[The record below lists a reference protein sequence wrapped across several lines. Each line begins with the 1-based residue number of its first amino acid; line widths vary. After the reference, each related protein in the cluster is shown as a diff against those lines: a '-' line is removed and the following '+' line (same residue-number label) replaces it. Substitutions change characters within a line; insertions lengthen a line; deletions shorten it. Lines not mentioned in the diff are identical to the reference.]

1 MMKKIKL
8 KTLLVFL
15 TTAGLTGF
23 FLGTLTLSFPV
34 RWIVNYSVEQG
45 LSKSSQDIYVKLII
59 GLFVLTT
66 FLLAY
71 FFTKKITQSS
81 GKSVGLITYFML
93 IVGASGSLYYWMN
106 PTKFNKATMSE
117 ESEKSGNVEFYFG
130 SYPDEEMLEDLKN
143 KNFTGIISLL
153 HPAVIPFEPKLI
165 EDEKVLCK
173 KVGIPFISAPM
184 LPWVSDNKKSLD
196 EILKLVDA
204 GKGKYYVHCY
214 LGVDRANL
222 VKNFI
227 SKSSSKINIVNTLSN
242 TGRKLDT
249 IAAFERGPIR
259 KLDEKVYL
267 IPFPTDEEYISF
279 ILSTDVKTVV
289 SILNPENP
297 DDTLWIHKEE
307 KLLQLYKMNYVNIPF
322 TNNLTAEE
330 VESKLSKIVA
340 LQRPLVIHAFSD
352 KSPGLTKLVE
362 GYRKLNQKKDSGKN

>member
-8 KTLLVFL
+8 KTLLLFL

-45 LSKSSQDIYVKLII
+45 LSKTSQDVYVKLII
-59 GLFVLTT
+59 GLFVLST

-81 GKSVGLITYFML
+81 GKSVGLITFFIL
-93 IVGASGSLYYWMN
+93 FVGASGSLYYWMN
-106 PTKFNKATMSE
+106 PTKFNKATLSE

-249 IAAFERGPIR
+249 IAAFERGQIR
-259 KLDEKVYL
+259 KLEEKVYL
-267 IPFPTDEEYISF
+267 TPFPTDEEFISF

-322 TNNLTAEE
+322 TNNLTAAE

-340 LQRPLVIHAFSD
+340 LQRPIVIHAFSD

-362 GYRKLNQKKDSGKN
+362 GYRKLDQEKDSGKN

>member
-1 MMKKIKL
+1 MKKINL
-8 KTLLVFL
+8 KTLLLFL

-34 RWIVNYSVEQG
+34 RWIVNYTVGHG
-45 LSKSSQDIYVKLII
+45 LEKTSQDIYVKSVI

-71 FFTKKITQSS
+71 LFTKKITQSS
-81 GKSVGLITYFML
+81 GKRFAVATFTILIA
-93 IVGASGSLYYWMN
+93 GASGSLYYWMN

-130 SYPDEEMLEDLKN
+130 SYPDEEMLEDLKD
-143 KNFTGIISLL
+143 KNFTGVISLL

-165 EDEKVLCK
+165 EDEKKLCS
-173 KVGIPFISAPM
+173 KVGIPFIPAPM

-204 GKGKYYVHCY
+204 GEGKYYVHCY

-227 SKSSSKINIVNTLSN
+227 SKSSSKINIVSTLSN

-249 IAAFERGPIR
+249 IAAFERGKIT
-259 KLDEKVYL
+259 KLAEKVYL
-267 IPFPTDEEYISF
+267 TPYPTDEEYISF
-279 ILSTDVKTVV
+279 ILSTDINTVV
-289 SILNPENP
+289 SILNPQNP
-297 DDTLWIHKEE
+297 DDTLWINKEE
-307 KLLQLYKMNYVNIPF
+307 KLMRLYKVNYVNIPF

-340 LQRPLVIHAFSD
+340 LQKPMVIHAHSD
-352 KSPGLTKLVE
+352 KSPGVAQLVE
-362 GYRKLNQKKDSGKN
+362 GFRKRVPKTGSAKN

>member
-1 MMKKIKL
+1 MKNFKL
-8 KTLLVFL
+8 KTLLLFL

-34 RWIVNYSVEQG
+34 RWIVNYSEEQG
-45 LSKSSQDIYVKLII
+45 LSKTSQDLYVKLTI
-59 GLFVLTT
+59 GLFVLAT

-71 FFTKKITQSS
+71 FLTKKTIQST
-81 GKSVGLITYFML
+81 GKRFAVATFTILIA
-93 IVGASGSLYYWMN
+93 GASGSLYYWMN
-106 PTKFNKATMSE
+106 PTKFNKATLSE

-143 KNFTGIISLL
+143 KKFTGIISLL

-165 EDEKVLCK
+165 EDEKILCK

-196 EILKLVDA
+196 EILKLVEA

-227 SKSSSKINIVNTLSN
+227 SKSGDKINIVNTLSN

-249 IAAFERGPIR
+249 IAAFERGKIT
-259 KLDEKVYL
+259 KLGEKVYL
-267 IPFPTDEEYISF
+267 TPFPTDEEYISF

-322 TNNLTAEE
+322 TNNLTAAE
-330 VESKLSKIVA
+330 VASKLSKIVA
-340 LQRPLVIHAFSD
+340 LQRPIVIHAFSD

-362 GYRKLNQKKDSGKN
+362 GYRGLNQKKDSDKN

>member
-8 KTLLVFL
+8 KTLLLFL

-45 LSKSSQDIYVKLII
+45 LSKTSQDVYVKLII
-59 GLFVLTT
+59 GLFVLST

-81 GKSVGLITYFML
+81 GKSVGLITFFIL
-93 IVGASGSLYYWMN
+93 FVGASGSLYYWMN
-106 PTKFNKATMSE
+106 PTKFNKASMSE

-249 IAAFERGPIR
+249 IAAFERGQIR
-259 KLDEKVYL
+259 KLEEKVYL
-267 IPFPTDEEYISF
+267 TPFPTDEEFISF

-322 TNNLTAEE
+322 TTNLTAAE

-340 LQRPLVIHAFSD
+340 LQRPIVIHAFSD

-362 GYRKLNQKKDSGKN
+362 GYRKLKLKKDSGKN

>member
-1 MMKKIKL
+1 MKNFKL
-8 KTLLVFL
+8 KTLLLFL

-23 FLGTLTLSFPV
+23 FLGTLTLTFPV
-34 RWIVNYSVEQG
+34 RWMVNYAEEQG
-45 LSKSSQDIYVKLII
+45 LSNTSQDFYVKLII
-59 GLFVLTT
+59 GFFVMTT
-66 FLLAY
+66 LLMAY
-71 FFTKKITQSS
+71 LFTKKIIQST
-81 GKSVGLITYFML
+81 GKGFAVATLTLLIA
-93 IVGASGSLYYWMN
+93 GASGSLYYWMN
-106 PTKFNKATMSE
+106 PTKFNKAAMSDE
-117 ESEKSGNVEFYFG
+117 FEKSGNVEFYFG
-130 SYPDEEMLEDLKN
+130 SYPDKEMLEDLKN
-143 KNFTGIISLL
+143 KNFTGVISLL

-165 EDEKVLCK
+165 EDEKKLCS

-196 EILKLVDA
+196 EILKLTDT

-227 SKSSSKINIVNTLSN
+227 SKSSSNINIVSTLTN

-249 IAAFERGPIR
+249 IAAFERGKII
-259 KLDEKVYL
+259 KLAEKIYL
-267 IPFPTDEEYISF
+267 TPFPTDEEYISF

-340 LQRPLVIHAFSD
+340 LQKPMVIHARSD
-352 KSPGLTKLVE
+352 KSPGVAQLVE
-362 GYRKLNQKKDSGKN
+362 GYRKRFLETNSAKN